1 MGNRR
6 FSRELVIQF
15 LYLSEMN
22 EGETED
28 QLGSFWE
35 NNSCKE
41 EGVQSFAEDIL
52 GNIFDHKK
60 EIDARLEKYS
70 DNWTLSR
77 MTVIDRNLLRMAAS
91 ELMYSKTVPPKVAI
105 DEAVEIAKKYGSE
118 DSPNFINGVL
128 DRILRELKPDV
139 PHASL
144 NQ

>member
-6 FSRELVIQF
+6 LSRELVIQF
-15 LYLSEMN
+15 LYLTEMN
-22 EGETED
+22 EGEVTS
-28 QLGSFWE
+28 QLESFWE
-35 NNSCKE
+35 NNSCEKD
-41 EGVQSFAEDIL
+41 VQSFTEDIL
-52 GNIFDHKK
+52 NDIFDHKK

-118 DSPNFINGVL
+118 DSPNFINGIL
-128 DRILRELKPDV
+128 DRILKELKPDI
-139 PHASL
+139 PQASL

>member
-6 FSRELVIQF
+6 FSRELVVQF
-15 LYLSEMN
+15 LYLTEMN
-22 EGETED
+22 EGEISS
-28 QLGSFWE
+28 QLESFWE
-35 NNSCKE
+35 NNSCEKD
-41 EGVQSFAEDIL
+41 VQSFAEDIL
-52 GNIFDHKK
+52 NDIFDQKK

-105 DEAVEIAKKYGSE
+105 DEAVEIAKKYGAE
-118 DSPNFINGVL
+118 DSPNFINGIL
-128 DRILRELKPDV
+128 DRILKELKPDI
-139 PHASL
+139 PQASL

>member
-6 FSRELVIQF
+6 FSRELVVQF
-15 LYLSEMN
+15 LYLTEMN
-22 EGETED
+22 EGEVTS
-28 QLGSFWE
+28 QLESFWE
-35 NNSCKE
+35 NNSCEKD
-41 EGVQSFAEDIL
+41 VQSFTEDIL
-52 GNIFDHKK
+52 NDIFDHKK

-105 DEAVEIAKKYGSE
+105 DEAVEIAKKYGAE
-118 DSPNFINGVL
+118 DSPNFINGIL
-128 DRILRELKPDV
+128 DRILKEMKPDV
-139 PHASL
+139 PQASL

>member
-6 FSRELVIQF
+6 LSRELVIQF

-22 EGETED
+22 EGEIEN
-28 QLGSFWE
+28 QLKSFWE
-35 NNSCKE
+35 NNSCE
-41 EGVQSFAEDIL
+41 DDVQSFTEDIL
-52 GNIFDHKK
+52 NDIFDHKK

-77 MTVIDRNLLRMAAS
+77 MAVIDRNLLRMAAA

-105 DEAVEIAKKYGSE
+105 DEAVEIAKKYGTE

-128 DRILRELKPDV
+128 DRILKELKPDT
-139 PHASL
+139 PQASL
-144 NQ
+144 NP

>member
-6 FSRELVIQF
+6 LSRELVIQF
-15 LYLSEMN
+15 LYLTEMN
-22 EGETED
+22 EGEVTS
-28 QLGSFWE
+28 QLESFWE
-35 NNSCKE
+35 NNSCEKD
-41 EGVQSFAEDIL
+41 VQSFTEDIL
-52 GNIFDHKK
+52 NDIFDHKK

-105 DEAVEIAKKYGSE
+105 DEAVEIAKKYGAE
-118 DSPNFINGVL
+118 DSPNFINGIL
-128 DRILRELKPDV
+128 DRILKELKPDI
-139 PHASL
+139 PQASL

>member
-6 FSRELVIQF
+6 YSRELVIQF
-15 LYLSEMN
+15 LYLTEMN
-22 EGETED
+22 EGEVEN
-28 QLGSFWE
+28 QLKAFWE

-41 EGVQSFAEDIL
+41 EGVQSFTEDIL
-52 GNIFDHKK
+52 KDIFDHKE

-77 MTVIDRNLLRMAAS
+77 MAVIDRNLLRMAAS

-105 DEAVEIAKKYGSE
+105 DEAVEIAKKYGTA

-128 DRILRELKPDV
+128 DRILKELKPDV
-139 PHASL
+139 PLKPA
-144 NQ
+144 

>member
-15 LYLSEMN
+15 LYLTEMN
-22 EGETED
+22 EGD
-28 QLGSFWE
+28 IASQLKSFWE
-35 NNSCKE
+35 DNSCDGE
-41 EGVQSFAEDIL
+41 VQSFAEDIL
-52 GNIFDHKK
+52 NDIFNHKK

-77 MTVIDRNLLRMAAS
+77 MTVIDRNLLRLAAS

-118 DSPNFINGVL
+118 DSPNFINGIL
-128 DRILRELKPDV
+128 DRILKEIKPDI
-139 PHASL
+139 PQASL